1 MALPSFSMKELL
13 EAGIHF
19 GHQVNRWNPKMQTF
33 LFGERNGI
41 HIIDLQQTVPLL
53 YSALKVLR
61 EVASGGGRVLF
72 VGTKRQAQKIIAE
85 SAQKCGQY
93 YVNHR
98 WLGGTLTN
106 WNTISNSIT
115 KLKKYEE
122 TINDEESGL
131 TKKEMVGLTR
141 QRDKLNLTLGGIK
154 EMGGIPDAL
163 FVIDTNKEH
172 IAVYEAKILGI
183 PVIAVLDSNSD
194 PQGIDFPIPGNDD
207 ATRAISMY
215 CRLAAES
222 ILDGLHDSFKSSGKD
237 SGEIKKGLSENIS
250 LNLKE
255 DKKKKNGK
263 TLKTNIVED
272 FQKTKKYKV
281 LKNKPAEEV
290 QAEEKPA
297 EEVQAEEKVA
307 EDSQKPKKD
316 KGIKS
321 EVAKDLEK
329 SEKDKIDVNSDKKEN
344 NLKKEVND
352 KK

>member
-1 MALPSFSMKELL
+1 MVIKLIV
-13 EAGIHF
+13 GIL
-19 GHQVNRWNPKMQTF
+19 KC
-33 LFGERNGI
+33 
-41 HIIDLQQTVPLL
+41 TVTLL

-61 EVASGGGRVLF
+61 DVASGGGRVLF

-115 KLKKYEE
+115 KLKKYEN
-122 TINDEESGL
+122 TINDEGSGL
-131 TKKEMVGLTR
+131 TKKEMVGITR
-141 QRDKLNLTLGGIK
+141 QMDKLNLTLGGIK

-183 PVIAVLDSNSD
+183 PVIAILDSNSD

-222 ILDGLHDSFKSSGKD
+222 ILDGLHDSLKSSGKD
-237 SGEIKKGLSENIS
+237 PGEMEKGLSENIS

-290 QAEEKPA
+290 KAEEKPA
-297 EEVQAEEKVA
+297 EEVKAEEKVA
-307 EDSQKPKKD
+307 EDSQKTKKD
-316 KGIKS
+316 KEIKS
-321 EVAKDLEK
+321 EVSKDLKK
-329 SEKDKIDVNSDKKEN
+329 S
-344 NLKKEVND
+344 
-352 KK
+352 